1 MASILSKRQI
11 YRNVTKRLHSDASE
25 VSNAEH
31 ISMTDNGNNNTG
43 SSRMQII
50 EDSESNYFFDTAIEA
65 SNIAVGHSNENLYN
79 VNNLSDTHF
88 SLSDSPIPVLK
99 TSSKLFDS
107 NMCCTDASIVHPDLP
122 SFLRE
127 WTIKYNITNAALTA
141 LLKHLKV
148 NHSDLVTDARSL
160 MNGKTKYNV
169 KVLKNGEYI
178 HIGIE
183 KSLLNFMST
192 KKNINNIKLTFN
204 IDGLP
209 LFHSSNVQF
218 WPILADIANF
228 KDSTVFVI
236 GIFCGN
242 SKPDPLDIYLED
254 FIQELDLLVQNGLL
268 CNDRIISVSVH
279 CFVCDMPA
287 RSFLKNVKSHNG
299 YSSCD
304 KCICHGDYV
313 HNRIVLNDLNSPLRT
328 DESFSLQSDEDHHVG
343 ISPLT
348 KLPIG
353 LVSSFPID
361 YMHSMCL
368 GVMRKL
374 LHSWVKPTKS
384 EVKKVKMDSRK
395 ITIMNERLS
404 YLRQFIPNDFNRKPR
419 SVQDLDRWKAT
430 EFRTFLLYIG
440 PVVMYRLLE
449 TSVYNH
455 FLILHAAISI
465 LVSNKLANKFSCYA
479 KYLLKEFVKDCIDI
493 YGEQYL
499 VYNVH
504 SLIHLGDDVD
514 RYGVLDNI
522 SAFKFENFL
531 GTLKKISQ
539 DSKQTITTKI
549 NDKCM
554 LYGQQFKTY
563 EDYFTYPCSSKHLQ
577 IYLVS
582 ELSQPI
588 LIDAAE
594 VMSKCVMLPYFKK
607 FVVLPLKHT

>member
-65 SNIAVGHSNENLYN
+65 SNIAVGHSNENVYN

-228 KDSTVFVI
+228 KDYCI
-236 GIFCGN
+236 
-242 SKPDPLDIYLED
+242 
-254 FIQELDLLVQNGLL
+254 
-268 CNDRIISVSVH
+268 CN
-279 CFVCDMPA
+279 
-287 RSFLKNVKSHNG
+287 
-299 YSSCD
+299 SCD

-361 YMHSMCL
+361 YMHSVCL

-531 GTLKKISQ
+531 GTLKKLVRTP
-539 DSKQTITTKI
+539 KQTITTSNCMQYSRLILEDFTLNINSADSICMLRDCSIFKILNIVEI

-607 FVVLPLKHT
+607 FVILPLKHT